1 MAKLLFGKIAAPAT
15 TFLGV
20 LGLPG
25 QVQTASTWTY
35 PLQNH
40 FSSFSPF
47 IAFKSEV
54 LTDLEKAANSK
65 KTVVLLGISTN
76 NILKK

>member
-15 TFLGV
+15 TFLEV

-25 QVQTASTWTY
+25 RVQTASTWTY

-40 FSSFSPF
+40 FPSLSPF
-47 IAFKSEV
+47 VTFKSEV
-54 LTDLEKAANSK
+54 LIDLEKAANSK

-76 NILKK
+76 NILKQ